1 MSCIFNKFKSLIEE
15 KKVNQEVLWDK
26 IHDIIKKRDEKDL
39 GIDFDSV
46 DICDP
51 LEDDKQIPSLEEIL
65 NQLIILDITTN
76 PEEHSELENQ
86 LKSRNLDYL
95 VEFLAELQEADVM
108 SYLTEDMSFDNLSQI
123 SNSEFDCELEAISFL
138 VSEGIRRASMTI
150 TDYGK
155 DCDLELIVESDGLFI
170 LMDKKVVNFKQQDV
184 ELQMA
189 ILDKLRD
196 NSFVVIDNF
205 CC

>member
-15 KKVNQEVLWDK
+15 KKVNREVLWDK
-26 IHDIIKKRDEKDL
+26 IHDIIKTRDEKDL

-76 PEEHSELENQ
+76 PEEHLELENQ

-95 VEFLAELQEADVM
+95 VEFLAELQESDVM
-108 SYLTEDMSFDNLSQI
+108 NYLTEDMSFDNLSQI
-123 SNSEFDCELEAISFL
+123 SNSDFDYELDVISFL
-138 VSEGIRRASMTI
+138 ISEGISRASMTI
-150 TDYGK
+150 TDYEK
-155 DCDLELIVESDGLFI
+155 DCDLELFVESDGLFI
-170 LMDKKVVNFKQQDV
+170 LMDKKIVSFKQQDV

-196 NSFVVIDNF
+196 DSFVVIDNF

>member
-26 IHDIIKKRDEKDL
+26 IHDIIKTRDEKDL

-123 SNSEFDCELEAISFL
+123 SNSEFDYELEVISFL